1 MDGFYVAKLK
11 KISNTIPQNA
21 NELKEEVE
29 IAKKRRTEQ
38 EDIVAFDDEE
48 DEKYIK
54 ETLQV
59 QKKKKLHKKH

>member
-1 MDGFYVAKLK
+1 MAKLK